1 MDHGHRAC
9 GGHRPLRHIAVAD
22 DPWPGIRQR
31 VSGRR
36 HRGRDVG
43 RGHRS
48 DRLPDGHCRELVGH
62 PGRRETGTRRSWSG
76 VVAFS
81 DIAFIRIYNL
91 WADGENE
98 RILSAMRAAG
108 CPGYAP
114 PASPIIWPHWT
125 EIPAHA
131 LVAAYAAGVSR
142 IVAEITLEPVG
153 TPPARWSNDTVH
165 LETGQTFWVL
175 WRTVNADT
183 AELRGTGPASQVLV
197 AAGHPASGIMGTSGS
212 VRLVAPAQPA
222 VVEFTLEASNAA
234 CGAAQLPPRLVV
246 TGPALQP
253 VTIVVQQSLPGGDV
267 DVVPGDIAGS
277 GFISEAL
284 KPPDGLSIPPVAQSA
299 RRAIDRWTASARS
312 RSEFPTAEASLRMS
326 GPAIPWSAVTLR
338 PGTSTANPPPT
349 AADPP
354 VALRSGRPF
363 SSVLEYGQWIA
374 QNVNNNPATF
384 NVVLPSEL
392 CIGQITLEATGR
404 VRNQAG
410 RIWTATATR
419 TVKFHRRR
427 GLRIRYRP
435 WGQVTNLRP
444 ARTASPTQPAIPA
457 QPANPAP
464 TDQQCEAALRAAGS
478 LLPIP
483 DPEIVRLSGP
493 AFDAD
498 TNDKPI

>member
-1 MDHGHRAC
+1 MAGDSAARLRAS
-9 GGHRPLRHIAVAD
+9 AS
-22 DPWPGIRQR
+22 WPRR
-31 VSGRR
+31 WDEDTAATVYRTVTVVSWSDTQVVVRL
-36 HRGRDVG
+36 GRDAV
-43 RGHRS
+43 
-48 DRLPDGHCRELVGH
+48 
-62 PGRRETGTRRSWSG
+62 SG
-76 VVAFS
+76 VVAFA

-98 RILSAMRAAG
+98 RVSAAMRAAG

-131 LVAAYAAGVSR
+131 PVAAYAAGVSR

-197 AAGHPASGIMGTSGS
+197 AAGHAASGITGTSS
-212 VRLVAPAQPA
+212 SAKLVAPAQPA
-222 VVEFTLEASNAA
+222 VLEFTLEASNAA
-234 CGAAQLPPRLVV
+234 CGAAQLPLRLVV

-253 VTIVVQQSLPGGDV
+253 VAIVVQQSLPGGDV

-284 KPPDGLSIPPVAQSA
+284 KPPDGLSIPLVAQKRSVAQIDWWTAFPQVPVA
-299 RRAIDRWTASARS
+299 
-312 RSEFPTAEASLRMS
+312 EFLTAEASLRMS
-326 GPAIPWSAVTLR
+326 GPAIPWSGVTLR

-384 NVVLPSEL
+384 NVVLPAEL
-392 CIGQITLEATGR
+392 CIGQITLEATGTCPQPGR
-404 VRNQAG
+404 TDLDGNRDEDRQVSSAARIADSLPAVGAGYESAPCSNGKPHAARNP
-410 RIWTATATR
+410 RS
-419 TVKFHRRR
+419 
-427 GLRIRYRP
+427 
-435 WGQVTNLRP
+435 
-444 ARTASPTQPAIPA
+444 ARKP
-457 QPANPAP
+457 
-464 TDQQCEAALRAAGS
+464 RADRSA
-478 LLPIP
+478 
-483 DPEIVRLSGP
+483 V
-493 AFDAD
+493 
-498 TNDKPI
+498 